1 MIYIRNY
8 YMHTIK
14 NTLEEYSNIKSYQN
28 INLSSY
34 IKISQKW
41 NDIIGEVL
49 SKICYPSFFR
59 NGILTVIVKDNV
71 WANEIFMNRT
81 NIFKNIKKETN
92 IEVVEL
98 KTRIGE
104 ISNTDNN
111 KPKEDVE
118 KNNNN
123 LTKEHKEWMDNVIKE
138 SNIKD
143 ERMKEMFFNILKYED
158 NDD

>member
-1 MIYIRNY
+1 
-8 YMHTIK
+8 MHTIK
-14 NTLEEYSNIKSYQN
+14 NTLEEYSNRKLYHN
-28 INLSSY
+28 INLSNY

-41 NDIIGEVL
+41 DDIIGEVL

-59 NGILTVIVKDNV
+59 NGILTIIVKDNV

-104 ISNTDNN
+104 VNNNYNN
-111 KPKEDVE
+111 KPEESIK
-118 KNNNN
+118 KNKII
-123 LTKEHKEWMDNVIKE
+123 TKEHKEWIDNVIEE

-143 ERMKEMFFNILKYED
+143 ERMKDTFFNILKYED
-158 NDD
+158 YND

>member
-1 MIYIRNY
+1 MY
-8 YMHTIK
+8 TIK
-14 NTLEEYSNIKSYQN
+14 NTLEENRKSYQN
-28 INLSSY
+28 INLSNY

-104 ISNTDNN
+104 ISNIDNN

-123 LTKEHKEWMDNVIKE
+123 LTKEHKEWMENVIKE

>member
-1 MIYIRNY
+1 
-8 YMHTIK
+8 MHTIK

-104 ISNTDNN
+104 ISNIDNN

-123 LTKEHKEWMDNVIKE
+123 LTKEHKEWMENVIKE

>member
-1 MIYIRNY
+1 
-8 YMHTIK
+8 MHTIK
-14 NTLEEYSNIKSYQN
+14 NTLEEYSNRKLYHN
-28 INLSSY
+28 INLSNY

-41 NDIIGEVL
+41 DDIIGEVL

-59 NGILTVIVKDNV
+59 NGILTIIVKDNV

-104 ISNTDNN
+104 VNNNYNN
-111 KPKEDVE
+111 KPEESIK
-118 KNNNN
+118 KNKII
-123 LTKEHKEWMDNVIKE
+123 TKEHKEWIDNVIKE

-143 ERMKEMFFNILKYED
+143 ERMKEIFFNILKYED
-158 NDD
+158 YND

>member
-1 MIYIRNY
+1 
-8 YMHTIK
+8 MHTIK
-14 NTLEEYSNIKSYQN
+14 NTLEEYSNRKLYHN
-28 INLSSY
+28 INLSNY

-41 NDIIGEVL
+41 DDIIGEAL

-59 NGILTVIVKDNV
+59 NGILTIIVKDNV

-104 ISNTDNN
+104 VNNNYNN
-111 KPKEDVE
+111 KPEESIK
-118 KNNNN
+118 KNKII
-123 LTKEHKEWMDNVIKE
+123 TKEHKEWIDNVIEE

-143 ERMKEMFFNILKYED
+143 ERMKEIFFNILKYED
-158 NDD
+158 YND

>member
-1 MIYIRNY
+1 MY
-8 YMHTIK
+8 TIK

>member
-1 MIYIRNY
+1 MY
-8 YMHTIK
+8 TIK

-123 LTKEHKEWMDNVIKE
+123 LTKEHKEWMENVIKE

>member
-1 MIYIRNY
+1 
-8 YMHTIK
+8 MHTIK
-14 NTLEEYSNIKSYQN
+14 NTLEEYSNRKLYHN
-28 INLSSY
+28 INLSNY

-41 NDIIGEVL
+41 DDIIGEVL

-59 NGILTVIVKDNV
+59 NGILTIIVKDNV

-104 ISNTDNN
+104 VNNNYNN
-111 KPKEDVE
+111 KPEESIK
-118 KNNNN
+118 KNKII
-123 LTKEHKEWMDNVIKE
+123 TKEHKEWIDNVIEE

-143 ERMKEMFFNILKYED
+143 ERMKEIFFNILKYED
-158 NDD
+158 YND

>member
-1 MIYIRNY
+1 
-8 YMHTIK
+8 MHTIK
-14 NTLEEYSNIKSYQN
+14 NTLEEYSNRKLYQN
-28 INLSSY
+28 INLSNY

-41 NDIIGEVL
+41 DDIIGEVL

-59 NGILTVIVKDNV
+59 NGILTIVVKDNV

-104 ISNTDNN
+104 VNDNSNN
-111 KPKEDVE
+111 KPQENI
-118 KNNNN
+118 KNKNII
-123 LTKEHKEWMDNVIKE
+123 TKEHKEWIDNVMKE

-158 NDD
+158 DND

>member
-1 MIYIRNY
+1 
-8 YMHTIK
+8 MHTIK
-14 NTLEEYSNIKSYQN
+14 NTLEEYSNRKLYHN
-28 INLSSY
+28 INLSNY

-41 NDIIGEVL
+41 DDIIGEVL

-59 NGILTVIVKDNV
+59 NGILTIIVKDNV

-104 ISNTDNN
+104 VNNNYNN
-111 KPKEDVE
+111 KPEESIK
-118 KNNNN
+118 KNKII
-123 LTKEHKEWMDNVIKE
+123 TKEHKEWIDNVIKE

-143 ERMKEMFFNILKYED
+143 ESMKEILFNILKYED
-158 NDD
+158 YND

>member
-1 MIYIRNY
+1 
-8 YMHTIK
+8 MHTIK
-14 NTLEEYSNIKSYQN
+14 NTLEEYSNRKLYHN
-28 INLSSY
+28 INLSNY

-41 NDIIGEVL
+41 DDIIGEVL

-59 NGILTVIVKDNV
+59 NGILTIVVKDNV

-104 ISNTDNN
+104 VNNNPNN
-111 KPKEDVE
+111 KSEE
-118 KNNNN
+118 NIKNNKII
-123 LTKEHKEWMDNVIKE
+123 TKEHEEWIDNVIKE

-143 ERMKEMFFNILKYED
+143 ERMKEIFFNILKYED
-158 NDD
+158 YND